1 MKQIILLIFLSIS
14 VAFANNTNESFQ
26 KYEIVSVKSVPLNKR
41 VILGG
46 TVVSKIEISLSSQIA
61 GDVVEF
67 KGQEGDFFKKGAV
80 LISLEDNVIQAQLE
94 SVYAEIDYSKQQLR
108 NANVQYSKA
117 VISPDADANRML
129 GGVPSFFNMFTGPMR
144 DAVNQGDSSFEK
156 YAKRSDS
163 YAGYEM
169 AKKRLKQAYSK
180 LKQIQERLNDA
191 KIKAPFDG
199 VIIEKLV
206 NKGDVV
212 SQGQR
217 LVKFSNIK
225 ELQIEIKMPTRLIPN
240 LRKNKLYHTKVQA
253 TSFDGFTKLTQIY
266 PIADNQSHTVKA
278 KFDLP
283 KGVFAIVGSY
293 AEVHIIEKGDSEQI
307 PVISKSAVIWR
318 SSLPSVYI
326 VNAKNE
332 LELRFIRLG
341 DEVSDKEFSVLS
353 GISVGTRVIKNPN
366 FLIKSGLKIK

>member
-1 MKQIILLIFLSIS
+1 MKRIVLLIFLFIS
-14 VAFANNTNESFQ
+14 VAFANESFQ

-41 VILGG
+41 VVLGG
-46 TVVSKIEISLSSQIA
+46 TVISKVEISLSSQIS

-67 KGQEGDFFKKGAV
+67 KGKEGDFFKKGDILV
-80 LISLEDNVIQAQLE
+80 SLEDSIIQAQLE

-108 NANVQYSKA
+108 NADVQYSKS

-129 GGVPSFFNMFTGPMR
+129 GGVPGFFNMFTDPMR
-144 DAVNQGDSSFEK
+144 NVTNQGDSSFEK

-163 YAGYEM
+163 YANYEM
-169 AKKRLKQAYSK
+169 AKKRLKQAFSK

-191 KIKAPFDG
+191 KVKAPFDG
-199 VIIEKLV
+199 VIIEKMA
-206 NKGDVV
+206 NQGDTI
-212 SQGQR
+212 SRGQK

-225 ELQIEIKMPTRLIPN
+225 ELQIEVKMPTRLIPN
-240 LRKNKLYHTKVQA
+240 LKKNELYHTKVQA
-253 TSFDGFTKLTQIY
+253 TSFDGFTKLTQVY

-283 KGVFAIVGSY
+283 TGIFAIVGSY
-293 AEVHIIEKGDSEQI
+293 AEVHIIEKGDSKQI
-307 PVISKSAVIWR
+307 PVINKSAVIWR

-332 LELRFIRLG
+332 LELRFVRLG
-341 DEVSDKEFSVLS
+341 DKVSDTEYSVLS
-353 GISVGTRVIKNPN
+353 GIDVGSRVIKNPN
-366 FLIKSGLKIK
+366 FLIKSGIKLK